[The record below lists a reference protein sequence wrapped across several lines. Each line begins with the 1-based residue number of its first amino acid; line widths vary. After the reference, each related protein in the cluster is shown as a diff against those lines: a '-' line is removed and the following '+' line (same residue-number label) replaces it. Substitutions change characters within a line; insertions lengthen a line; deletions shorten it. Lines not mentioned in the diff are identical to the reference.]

1 MEKNMIY
8 VIDDKY
14 GLPYSKGIMASS
26 ITATGL
32 SPRQAYETA
41 RKIEEILIANK
52 KTTISLEELHYVVH
66 QLLKAEIG
74 SVFARRYAELLAIK
88 KLKRPI
94 IILLGGTTGVGKST
108 IAVEVAHRL
117 AITRVVSTDSIRE
130 VMRTILSK
138 DLMPTL
144 YESTYLAYR
153 GLRFPYPALVDP
165 LIVGF
170 REQVSV
176 VAVGVQAVIDR
187 SVREASHLVVEGIHV
202 VPGYIKIDVP
212 AEKAVVVPV
221 IIVAEDVI
229 QHKSH
234 FYIRDIE
241 TSGMRSVKKYQKYF
255 ENIRRIGEY
264 IEELA
269 EEYQFAKISGLNIDT
284 AILQILDFTM
294 SKVSVSPGVKEEAD
308 SFESLSDIWYEN
320 FVRQA
325 ESPFIGKKLDEVR

>member
-1 MEKNMIY
+1 MDRNTIY
-8 VIDDKY
+8 IIDDKY
-14 GLPYSKGIMASS
+14 GLPYSKGIIAST
-26 ITATGL
+26 IMATGL

-41 RKIEEILIANK
+41 RKIEDILIRSG
-52 KTTISLEELHYVVH
+52 KTSISLEELHYVIH

-74 SVFARRYAELLAIK
+74 ETFARRYAELLAIK
-88 KLKRPI
+88 KLNRPI
-94 IILLGGTTGVGKST
+94 IVLLGGTTGVGKST

-138 DLMPTL
+138 DLVPAL

-153 GLRFPYPALVDP
+153 GLRFPYPSLADP
-165 LIVGF
+165 LIIGF
-170 REQVSV
+170 REQASL

-187 SVREASHLVVEGIHV
+187 SVREATHLVVEGIHV
-202 VPGYIKIDVP
+202 VPGYVKIDIP
-212 AEKAVVVPV
+212 ADRAVVVPV
-221 IIVAEDVI
+221 IITADDPI

-269 EEYQFAKISGLNIDT
+269 EEYNFARISGLNIDT
-284 AILQILDFTM
+284 AVLQILDFTM
-294 SKVSVSPGVKEEAD
+294 SKVALSPRVKEEA
-308 SFESLSDIWYEN
+308 SAFEEKSDQWFLN
-320 FVRQA
+320 FARQNAVLA
-325 ESPFIGKKLDEVR
+325 EQFGDEVR

>member
-8 VIDDKY
+8 VIDDRY

-26 ITATGL
+26 IMATGL

-41 RKIEEILIANK
+41 RKIEEILIRNN
-52 KTTISLEELHYVVH
+52 KTTISLEELHFVVH
-66 QLLKAEIG
+66 QLLKAETG
-74 SVFARRYAELLAIK
+74 QAYARRYAELLAVK

-130 VMRTILSK
+130 VMRTIFSK

-202 VPGYIKIDVP
+202 VPGYVKIDIP
-212 AEKAVVVPV
+212 ADRAIVVPV
-221 IIVAEDVI
+221 IITAEDPI

-234 FYIRDIE
+234 FYVRDVE

-255 ENIRRIGEY
+255 ENIRRIGDY

-269 EEYQFAKISGLNIDT
+269 DEYNFAKISGLNIDT
-284 AILQILDFTM
+284 AILQVLDFAM
-294 SKVSVSPGVKEEAD
+294 SKVSVSPNVKEEAD
-308 SFESLSDIWYEN
+308 NFEEESDRWYEKFSAQSKSAFLTN
-320 FVRQA
+320 
-325 ESPFIGKKLDEVR
+325 KLDEVR

>member
-1 MEKNMIY
+1 MEKDTIY
-8 VIDDKY
+8 IIDDKY

-26 ITATGL
+26 ITGTGL
-32 SPRQAYETA
+32 SPRQAYEIA
-41 RKIEEILIANK
+41 KKIEEMLIASNRYR
-52 KTTISLEELHYVVH
+52 ISLEELHYLVY
-66 QLLKAEIG
+66 QLLKKEIG
-74 SVFARRYAELLAIK
+74 EIYARRYAELLAIK

-117 AITRVVSTDSIRE
+117 AITRIVSTDSIRE

-144 YESTYLAYR
+144 YESTYVAYR
-153 GLRFPYPALVDP
+153 GLRFPYPSLVDP

-170 REQVSV
+170 REQVSI

-202 VPGYIKIDVP
+202 VPGYVKIDVP
-212 AEKAVVVPV
+212 AERAVIVPV
-221 IIVAEDVI
+221 VIVAEDVI

-241 TSGMRSVKKYQKYF
+241 TSGMRSVRKYQKYF

-264 IEELA
+264 ISELA
-269 EEYQFAKISGLNIDT
+269 EEYHFAKVSGLNVDT
-284 AILQILDFTM
+284 AVLEILDFTM
-294 SKVSVSPGVKEEAD
+294 SKVAVSPGVKEEAD
-308 SFESLSDIWYEN
+308 TFEKMSNTWYEAFSN
-320 FVRQA
+320 QMKSTPTV
-325 ESPFIGKKLDEVR
+325 KNLDEVR